1 MSLLDLFT
9 SDSHK
14 KSRTYFAA
22 LVKIAFSD
30 DAMDKDELKYLE
42 IMAGRMGIYDHEF
55 TKILEHPEKYPI
67 DSPLD
72 YDDRIE
78 QLYNLV
84 RMIFA
89 DNEVKLDEVKLVR
102 SLAIGLGFPTNNVE
116 KIADEAI
123 HLVMNNNDLDDFS
136 AAIKV
141 VNTF

>member
-22 LVKIAFSD
+22 LVKIAFAD
-30 DAMDKDELKYLE
+30 GAMDKDELKYLE
-42 IMAGRMGIYDHEF
+42 TMAGRMGISDSEF

-84 RMIFA
+84 RMVFY
-89 DNEVKLDEVKLVR
+89 DEEVKLNEVKVVR
-102 SLAIGLGFPTNNVE
+102 SLAIGLGFPTDNTD
-116 KIADEAI
+116 KITDEAI
-123 HLVMNNNDLDDFS
+123 HLVMNNNDLDDFT
-136 AAIKV
+136 AAIKE
-141 VNTF
+141 VNKF

>member
-22 LVKIAFSD
+22 LVKIAFAD
-30 DAMDKDELKYLE
+30 GAMDKDELKYLE
-42 IMAGRMGIYDHEF
+42 TMAGRMGISDSEF
-55 TKILEHPEKYPI
+55 TKILEHPEEYPI

-84 RMIFA
+84 RMVFY
-89 DNEVKLDEVKLVR
+89 DEEVKLNEVKVVR
-102 SLAIGLGFPTNNVE
+102 SLAIGLGFPTDNTD
-116 KIADEAI
+116 KITDEAI
-123 HLVMNNNDLDDFS
+123 HLVMNNNDLDDFT
-136 AAIKV
+136 AAIKE
-141 VNTF
+141 VNKF

>member
-22 LVKIAFSD
+22 LVKIAFAD

-42 IMAGRMGIYDHEF
+42 TMAGRMGISDSEF

-72 YDDRIE
+72 YNDRIE

-84 RMIFA
+84 RMVFS

-102 SLAIGLGFPTNNVE
+102 SLAVGLGFPTDNTE
-116 KIADEAI
+116 KITDEAI
-123 HLVMNNNDLDDFS
+123 HLVMNNNDLDDFT
-136 AAIKV
+136 AAIKE
-141 VNTF
+141 VNKF